1 MRLKGIAMVA
11 AVAAV
16 LVGIGGWIVSGLPV
30 FLISGFVA
38 LVAAIVL
45 YAFSGS
51 GESRT
56 VEDLRRAD
64 QHEEHH
70 FSEGPAPPGPP

>member
-1 MRLKGIAMVA
+1 MRPKTIAMVF
-11 AVAAV
+11 AVAAIF
-16 LVGIGGWIVSGLPV
+16 VGFGGWIAGGPLIFGMAG
-30 FLISGFVA
+30 FLALLVA
-38 LVAAIVL
+38 LVL

-51 GESRT
+51 GEPRT
-56 VEDLRRAD
+56 AADLRRAD